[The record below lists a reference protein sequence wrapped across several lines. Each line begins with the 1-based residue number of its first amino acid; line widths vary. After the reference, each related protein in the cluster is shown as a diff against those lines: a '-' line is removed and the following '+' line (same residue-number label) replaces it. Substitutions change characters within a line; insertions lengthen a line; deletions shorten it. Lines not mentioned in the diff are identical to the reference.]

1 VSAAIAINH
10 SAFMYALSS
19 NYRREDATSDT
30 VIHAWRS
37 HGEAVLKPKGLIEHS
52 AMTQTVVAQG
62 LALAGMGRLN
72 EVLGLFDSVVRVNP
86 QAALGLIGWP
96 LALGIAP
103 PGWGAGKID
112 PLIKGMPPGRDAEYP
127 GAMRELIYGRVGQGR
142 RRIAA
147 ALAIPDTSAGAER
160 LRGLLIGADGWASL
174 LEGDTVGGIRRLRAG
189 IDTAASPNAGEPTAF
204 MRFQLALALSARP
217 ETRAEGIRRLQYG
230 FDMEPGYI
238 IPLTY
243 LALGRAY
250 EAAGSRDSAAYA
262 YGRFV
267 RLWDKADPPLQGRV
281 REAKEALARLA
292 AEPRQ

>member
-1 VSAAIAINH
+1 
-10 SAFMYALSS
+10 M
-19 NYRREDATSDT
+19 
-30 VIHAWRS
+30 
-37 HGEAVLKPKGLIEHS
+37 
-52 AMTQTVVAQG
+52 
-62 LALAGMGRLN
+62 
-72 EVLGLFDSVVRVNP
+72 
-86 QAALGLIGWP
+86 
-96 LALGIAP
+96 
-103 PGWGAGKID
+103 D
-112 PLIKGMPPGRDAEYP
+112 PLFKGIPPGREAEYP
-127 GAMRELIYGRVGQGR
+127 GAMRELINGRVAQGR

-174 LEGDTVGGIRRLRAG
+174 LEGDTVGGHPAPSRRHR
-189 IDTAASPNAGEPTAF
+189 TAAGPNAGEPTAF
-204 MRFQLALALSARP
+204 MRFQLALALSARA
-217 ETRAEGIRRLQYG
+217 ETRAEGIRRLEYG

-267 RLWDKADPPLQGRV
+267 RLSDKADPPLQGRV
-281 REAKEALARLA
+281 REAKEALARLS